1 MAIDLL
7 KYELWLKTTGGHGDP
22 SVKDVADTT
31 LEVNVNTGNLMWT
44 KPNNYHGTR
53 FGITDE
59 DLYAT
64 AHNGTQLEDIEM
76 DADGYVLVEVDE

>member
-7 KYELWLKTTGGHGDP
+7 KYEIWLKTTGGHGDP
-22 SVKDVADTT
+22 SVKDVSDTT
-31 LEVNVNTGNLMWT
+31 LKVNIGSGKLEWT
-44 KPNNYHGTR
+44 HPNNYHGTR
-53 FGITDE
+53 FGITDN

-64 AHNGTQLEDIEM
+64 AHNGDPLEEIEM